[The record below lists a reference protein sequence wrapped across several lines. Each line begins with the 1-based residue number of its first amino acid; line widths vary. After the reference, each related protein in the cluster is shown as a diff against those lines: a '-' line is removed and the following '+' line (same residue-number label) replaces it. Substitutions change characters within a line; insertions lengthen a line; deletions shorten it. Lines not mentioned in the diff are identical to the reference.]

1 MRSRIG
7 LIAAAFSLCALPA
20 AACSCSRGGTGGCQ
34 APTADMIV
42 LATVVSKELVRN
54 GPLPPAPASAGDFSP
69 RRASR
74 APTDPPLPA
83 PIVRIA
89 LSVSEKFR
97 GNPGDSV
104 VVQTDTS
111 DCAYPFEVGHE
122 YLVFANEFQ
131 GNLTVNICTA
141 TRPAKMAVA
150 TIQQLRALRDGTA
163 LPDLFG
169 FVGTHPADSSET
181 GWEQV
186 QPVPGLTVTAR
197 SGLGDYRTQTAADG
211 SYAFRGL
218 PAGPYQVSV
227 QPPAGRLAL
236 WGNTDRPGANAGL
249 GYSCPLNFDI
259 FYNGRIGGTVT
270 RRDGQPVSG
279 FVLAEYEGPEKL
291 NAASVGSRVNNGRF
305 EIGRLWP
312 GLYRLV
318 FQPNVQKGLP
328 PQPEIY
334 YPGTQVAGQAA
345 QIELGDGTHVDG
357 LRFTIF

>member
-1 MRSRIG
+1 MRSQAG
-7 LIAAAFSLCALPA
+7 LIVAAFSLCALPA
-20 AACSCSRGGTGGCQ
+20 AGCDCVVSPVGGCH

-42 LATVVSKELVRN
+42 LATVVSKEFVRS
-54 GPLPPAPASAGDFSP
+54 GPVPPAPAPAGDFSP
-69 RRASR
+69 RRTSR

-83 PIVRIA
+83 PIVRVT
-89 LSVSEKFR
+89 LSVSERFR
-97 GNPGDSV
+97 GVAGDSV

-111 DCAYPFEVGHE
+111 DCAYPFEVGRE
-122 YLVFANEFQ
+122 YLVFANEFR
-131 GNLTVNICTA
+131 GNLTVNKCTA
-141 TRPAKMAVA
+141 TRPAKMAVT

-169 FVGTHPADSSET
+169 FVGTHPADSSES

-236 WGNTDRPGANAGL
+236 WGNTDRAGANAGM
-249 GYSCPLNFDI
+249 GYTCPMNFDV
-259 FYNGRIGGTVT
+259 FYNGCIAGTIV

-279 FVLAEYEGPEKL
+279 FVFAQYQGPEKL
-291 NAASVGSRVNNGRF
+291 NAAPVGSRVENGRF
-305 EIGRLWP
+305 EIGRLRP
-312 GLYRLV
+312 GFYRLV
-318 FQPNVQKGLP
+318 FQPEVP
-328 PQPEIY
+328 PPARPTY
-334 YPGTQVAGQAA
+334 YPGTHDASEATE
-345 QIELGDGTHVDG
+345 IELGDGARVDG
-357 LRFTIF
+357 LQLTIF